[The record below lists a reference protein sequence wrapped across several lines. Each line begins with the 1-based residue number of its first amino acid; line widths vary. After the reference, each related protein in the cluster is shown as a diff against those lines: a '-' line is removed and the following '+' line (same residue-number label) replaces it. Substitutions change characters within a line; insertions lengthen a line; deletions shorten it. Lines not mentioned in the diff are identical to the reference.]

1 MIAAFAEWDDM
12 ILGQMAFGSC
22 LTIGA
27 AMVKSGLQHEP
38 LGMGEII
45 DSRII
50 SLGTAAATLSGIDVR
65 MFFVVDFPSYENLS
79 AMRCIVLLASRNLL
93 LSMSLT
99 PRLKLLGMGGAIGS
113 LFGEIVCMIR
123 KIARASF
130 MSNLLSMSLIIGF
143 VITCLRAI
151 LCLSVRPRPLTR
163 RKWLET
169 DETQDVYL
177 QLLCS
182 AQTMFRTILPS
193 AIVNTLDGLKEY
205 CATMQAW
212 PLFPFHPA
220 GGPFAGQRTK
230 LPPARTAES
239 RRIDVKNRCAVLTR
253 AKHETPP
260 IVV

>member
-1 MIAAFAEWDDM
+1 MSEALEEKRLHRLQRRPCAFFGITGAASRNNVTQRMIAAFAEWDDM

-130 MSNLLSMSLIIGF
+130 M
-143 VITCLRAI
+143 
-151 LCLSVRPRPLTR
+151 
-163 RKWLET
+163 
-169 DETQDVYL
+169 
-177 QLLCS
+177 
-182 AQTMFRTILPS
+182 
-193 AIVNTLDGLKEY
+193 
-205 CATMQAW
+205 
-212 PLFPFHPA
+212 
-220 GGPFAGQRTK
+220 
-230 LPPARTAES
+230 
-239 RRIDVKNRCAVLTR
+239 
-253 AKHETPP
+253 
-260 IVV
+260 